1 MLTPTDRSA
10 FNVAEALEI
19 LSEDWAVLR
28 YRGDY
33 PQLLI
38 RIVRSFVQHSVVWR
52 HTRFS
57 RSVTYRE
64 I

>member
-33 PQLLI
+33 PPASDTDCASL
-38 RIVRSFVQHSVVWR
+38 SYS
-52 HTRFS
+52 TA
-57 RSVTYRE
+57 
-64 I
+64 